1 MGKAGSN
8 SFHFATSMVGFMSP
22 KHQFRLLLG
31 LVLTA
36 LFSGVSTAQE
46 APTPDALPAV
56 AKVAPTIEADVVY
69 GHKMGMALTL
79 DVIRPE
85 KQNGAA
91 VIFVVS
97 GGWNSNWFP
106 PETYRRVEM
115 LNELVNRGYVVI
127 LLRHGSAP
135 LFKVPDAVADVK
147 KAIKFL
153 HDKCGDFG
161 FDAKRMGV
169 CGMSAGGHLSLMLGT
184 DTNSTLP
191 PDESADSEATKNS
204 AKVAAVVAYFPPTD
218 LRSMVGPS
226 RDFPALD
233 FDKDLGDEVSPLVCV
248 TPDDAPTLLV
258 HGTRDR
264 LVPLRHSEEIK
275 AAFDEDKVPCE
286 LITIEGAGHGFRG
299 DDSKRA
305 TQASI
310 DWFERFLSEQ
320 ANK

>member
-1 MGKAGSN
+1 
-8 SFHFATSMVGFMSP
+8 MSS
-22 KHQFRLLLG
+22 KHQVFLLLG
-31 LVLTA
+31 LSLTA
-36 LFSGVSTAQE
+36 IFQTVATAQE
-46 APTPDALPAV
+46 APSAEAPSAA
-56 AKVAPTIEADVVY
+56 AKTTPTIEADVVY

-91 VIFVVS
+91 VIFIVS

-147 KAIKFL
+147 KAVKFL

-161 FDAKRMGV
+161 FKANRMGV

-184 DTNSTLP
+184 DTNSTTS
-191 PDESADSEATKNS
+191 PDKSDEAATPKNS

-233 FDKDLGDEVSPLVCV
+233 FDKAKGEDVSPLVCV
-248 TPDDAPTLLV
+248 TPDDAPTLLI
-258 HGTRDR
+258 HGTKDR

-275 AAFDEDKVPCE
+275 AAFDEDKVSCE

-305 TQASI
+305 AQASI
-310 DWFERFLSEQ
+310 EWFDRFLNEQ
-320 ANK
+320 GNQ